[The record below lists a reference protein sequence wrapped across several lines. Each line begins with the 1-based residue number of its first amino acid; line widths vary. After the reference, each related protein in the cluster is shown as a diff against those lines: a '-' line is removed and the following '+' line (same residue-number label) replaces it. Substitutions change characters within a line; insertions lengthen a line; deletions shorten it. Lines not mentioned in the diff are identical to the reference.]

1 MEKNMEMDKFEAR
14 CMAADV
20 GMAVEPGQ
28 ERTVE
33 MVTLEI
39 RTLHKQA
46 QQVVLGYAIEIG
58 RRLVEVK
65 SMLPHGAWGDYLKN
79 EVNYSHST
87 ANNFMRIFEEYGA
100 AQQSLFGPEAKSQT
114 LGNLPYTKA
123 LQLIAVPEDEREEFV
138 REHDVENIS
147 SRELRRIIRERDQA
161 VADAKAAEQA
171 RAKMQDDMRLDNARL
186 TSANAETLNIQH
198 KLEFEKNRADGYQE
212 MLQGQKKKA
221 QAAQEQLDKLRR
233 DLEEARSRPV
243 EVAVQEP
250 DPAVIEAAAEKAAK
264 EAAAEAKR
272 KTEEQL
278 KKKIQAAE
286 QAKAEA
292 DAAVEAA
299 REEQRAAQQ
308 RADEL
313 EKQLEKQMKKETA
326 AKNPAIVEFEA
337 HFYAFQNV
345 FDDLCKQLKNLQG
358 EDKEKMEKA
367 FRALCKRMAEIAE
380 GRV

>member
-1 MEKNMEMDKFEAR
+1 MDKNKEMDKFEAR

-39 RTLHKQA
+39 RMLDRQA
-46 QQVVLGYAIEIG
+46 AHSFIEIG

-65 SMLPHGAWGDYLKN
+65 AMIPHGEWGDYLKN
-79 EVNYSHST
+79 KVNYSHSM
-87 ANNFMRIFEEYGA
+87 ANNFMRIYERFGT
-100 AQQSLFGPEAKSQT
+100 AQQSLFGTELKYQS
-114 LGNLPYTKA
+114 LVNLSMTKLLA
-123 LQLIAVPEDEREEFV
+123 LCEIPDNEIETFV
-138 REHDVENIS
+138 EEHDVENIS
-147 SRELRRIIRERDQA
+147 SRELQRIIRERDQA

-171 RAKMQDDMRLDNARL
+171 TAKMQDDMRLANARL

-221 QAAQEQLDKLRR
+221 QAAQEQLEKLRLE
-233 DLEEARSRPV
+233 LEEARNRPV

-272 KTEEQL
+272 K
-278 KKKIQAAE
+278 IQAAE

-308 RADEL
+308 RAEEL
-313 EKQLEKQMKKETA
+313 EKQLVLARA
-326 AKNPAIVEFEA
+326 ATNPAIVEFKV
-337 HFYAFQNV
+337 HFDAVQKEFSDLYNCLEQVSGEERQKLVAAFQ
-345 FDDLCKQLKNLQG
+345 
-358 EDKEKMEKA
+358 
-367 FRALCKRMAEIAE
+367 ALCKAMMERTA
-380 GRV
+380 GKK

>member
-33 MVTLEI
+33 MVTMEI
-39 RTLHKQA
+39 RMLDRQA
-46 QQVVLGYAIEIG
+46 AHSFIEIG

-65 SMLPHGAWGDYLKN
+65 AMIPHGEWGDYLKN
-79 EVNYSHST
+79 KVNYSHSM
-87 ANNFMRIFEEYGA
+87 ANNFMRIYERFGT
-100 AQQSLFGPEAKSQT
+100 AQQSLFGTELKYQS
-114 LGNLPYTKA
+114 LVNLSMTKLLA
-123 LQLIAVPEDEREEFV
+123 LCEIPDDEIEMFV
-138 REHDVENIS
+138 EEHDVENIS
-147 SRELRRIIRERDQA
+147 SRELQRIIRERDQA

-198 KLEFEKNRADGYQE
+198 KLEFEKNRADGYQK
-212 MLQGQKKKA
+212 MLQGQKEKA

-233 DLEEARSRPV
+233 DLEEARNRPV

-250 DPAVIEAAAEKAAK
+250 DPAVIEATAEKAAK

-308 RADEL
+308 RAEEL

>member
-1 MEKNMEMDKFEAR
+1 MDKNMEMDKFEAR

-20 GMAVEPGQ
+20 GMAVEPGK

-33 MVTLEI
+33 MVTMEI
-39 RTLHKQA
+39 RMLDRQA
-46 QQVVLGYAIEIG
+46 AHSFIEIG

-65 SMLPHGAWGDYLKN
+65 AMIPHGEWGDYLKN
-79 EVNYSHST
+79 KVNYSHSM
-87 ANNFMRIFEEYGA
+87 ANNFMRIYERFGT
-100 AQQSLFGPEAKSQT
+100 AQQSLFGTELKYQS
-114 LGNLPYTKA
+114 LVNLSMTKLLA
-123 LQLIAVPEDEREEFV
+123 LCEIPDDEIETFV
-138 REHDVENIS
+138 EEHDVENIS
-147 SRELRRIIRERDQA
+147 SRELQKIIRERDQA
-161 VADAKAAEQA
+161 VADAKAAKQA
-171 RAKMQDDMRLDNARL
+171 RDKMQDDMRLANARL
-186 TSANAETLNIQH
+186 TSANAETLNIQQ

-221 QAAQEQLDKLRR
+221 QAAQEQLDKLRLE
-233 DLEEARSRPV
+233 LEEARNRPV

-272 KTEEQL
+272 KTEERL
-278 KKKIQAAE
+278 KKQIQAAE

-308 RADEL
+308 RAEEL

-345 FDDLCKQLKNLQG
+345 FDDLCRQLQNLQG

>member
-1 MEKNMEMDKFEAR
+1 MDKNMEMDKFEAR

-39 RTLHKQA
+39 RMLDRQA
-46 QQVVLGYAIEIG
+46 AHSFIEIG

-65 SMLPHGAWGDYLKN
+65 AMIPHGEWGDYLKN
-79 EVNYSHST
+79 KVNYSHSM
-87 ANNFMRIFEEYGA
+87 ANNFMRIYERFGT
-100 AQQSLFGPEAKSQT
+100 AQQSLFGTELKYQS
-114 LGNLPYTKA
+114 LVNLSMTKLLA
-123 LQLIAVPEDEREEFV
+123 LCEIPDDEIETFV
-138 REHDVENIS
+138 EEHDVENIS
-147 SRELRRIIRERDQA
+147 SRELQKIIRERDQA
-161 VADAKAAEQA
+161 VADAKAAKQA
-171 RAKMQDDMRLDNARL
+171 RDKMQDDMRLANARL
-186 TSANAETLNIQH
+186 TSANAETLNIQQ

-233 DLEEARSRPV
+233 DLEEARNRPV

-308 RADEL
+308 RAEEL

-345 FDDLCKQLKNLQG
+345 FDDLCRQLQNLQG

>member
-1 MEKNMEMDKFEAR
+1 MDKNMEMDKFEAR

-33 MVTLEI
+33 MVTMEI
-39 RTLHKQA
+39 RMLDRQA
-46 QQVVLGYAIEIG
+46 AHSFIEIG

-65 SMLPHGAWGDYLKN
+65 AMIPHGEWGNYLKN
-79 EVNYSHST
+79 KVNYSHSM
-87 ANNFMRIFEEYGA
+87 ANNFMRIYERFGT
-100 AQQSLFGPEAKSQT
+100 AQQSLFGTELKYQS
-114 LGNLPYTKA
+114 LVNLSMTKLLA
-123 LQLIAVPEDEREEFV
+123 LCEIPDDEIEMFV
-138 REHDVENIS
+138 EEHDVENIS
-147 SRELRRIIRERDQA
+147 SRELQKIIRERDQA
-161 VADAKAAEQA
+161 VADAKAAKQA
-171 RAKMQDDMRLDNARL
+171 RDKMQDDMRLANARL

-221 QAAQEQLDKLRR
+221 QAAQEQLEKLRLE
-233 DLEEARSRPV
+233 LEEARNRPV

-272 KTEEQL
+272 KTEERL

-308 RADEL
+308 RAEEL

-345 FDDLCKQLKNLQG
+345 FDDLCRQLQNLQG

>member
-1 MEKNMEMDKFEAR
+1 MDKNMEMDKFEAR

-20 GMAVEPGQ
+20 GMAVEPGK

-33 MVTLEI
+33 MVTMEI
-39 RTLHKQA
+39 RMLDRQA
-46 QQVVLGYAIEIG
+46 AHSFIEIG

-65 SMLPHGAWGDYLKN
+65 AMIPHGEWGDYLKN
-79 EVNYSHST
+79 KVNYSHSM
-87 ANNFMRIFEEYGA
+87 ANNFMRIYERFGT
-100 AQQSLFGPEAKSQT
+100 AQQSLFGTELKYQS
-114 LGNLPYTKA
+114 LVNLSMTKLLA
-123 LQLIAVPEDEREEFV
+123 LCEIPDDEIETFV
-138 REHDVENIS
+138 EEHDVENIS
-147 SRELRRIIRERDQA
+147 SRELQKIIRERDQA

-171 RAKMQDDMRLDNARL
+171 RAKIQDDMRLANARL

-198 KLEFEKNRADGYQE
+198 KLEFEKNRADGYQK
-212 MLQGQKKKA
+212 MLQGQKEKA
-221 QAAQEQLDKLRR
+221 QAAQEQLEKLRLE
-233 DLEEARSRPV
+233 LEEARNRPV

-308 RADEL
+308 RAEEL